1 VPIAALAIGL
11 LIVVQGIVGLAVPE
25 IFVGIV
31 RTFQAPP
38 VIYFAALIR
47 FVFGV
52 VLFTAAPRSRA
63 PLVLRVL
70 GLLISVGGL
79 LTPFVGVS
87 LARVI
92 LGWWA
97 DPVIVRVWAAA
108 ALCLGVLI
116 VYATLPA
123 QKIMEGSKR

>member
-1 VPIAALAIGL
+1 MPIAALSIGL
-11 LIVVQGIVGLAVPE
+11 LIVVQGVVGLAVPDV
-25 IFVGIV
+25 FVGIV
-31 RTFQAPP
+31 RIFQTPP
-38 VIYFAALIR
+38 VLYFAALIR

-52 VLFTAAPRSRA
+52 VLFVAAPRSRA

-79 LTPFVGVS
+79 LTPFIGVS

-97 DPVIVRVWAAA
+97 DPAIVRVWAAA

-116 VYATLPA
+116 VYVTMPTRRTA
-123 QKIMEGSKR
+123 